1 MHGLKQTY
9 KQQHKKFNH
18 VSVFGKFS
26 INSARNGGEH
36 MFIMCLHVDDNLDM
50 LIFGTM
56 DEI

>member
-9 KQQHKKFNH
+9 KLQYKKFNH
-18 VSVFGKFS
+18 VSVSSKFS
-26 INSARNGGEH
+26 INSARGEH